1 MQRRHMIIPLLVL
14 TLPTVAKVIMIII
27 AHTNGHG
34 YFLPRV
40 YRRLA
45 GKNKGNGETP
55 FLCRTLDSIAV
66 LKVKN
71 EVKCVAYERR

>member
-1 MQRRHMIIPLLVL
+1 MIIPTLVL
-14 TLPTVAKVIMIII
+14 TLPTVAKVHVIMIII
-27 AHTNGHG
+27 AHTNGCG
-34 YFLPRV
+34 YFLPQV

-55 FLCRTLDSIAV
+55 FLCRTLDSITV

>member
-1 MQRRHMIIPLLVL
+1 
-14 TLPTVAKVIMIII
+14 MIII

-55 FLCRTLDSIAV
+55 FLCRTLDSITV
-66 LKVKN
+66 LESKKRG
-71 EVKCVAYERR
+71 EVCCIRTPLN